1 MMIVK
6 CVKTT
11 INITQR
17 LYCIAKECHVSA
29 RHPNAPG
36 SLPRCLVS
44 EGKYKPIRSKVM
56 SFLAGEG
63 NKNLFGLSLP

>member
-6 CVKTT
+6 FVKTT

-17 LYCIAKECHVSA
+17 LYCIAEECDVSA
-29 RHPNAPG
+29 RHPIAPG

-44 EGKYKPIRSKVM
+44 EGK
-56 SFLAGEG
+56 
-63 NKNLFGLSLP
+63 